1 MTAEANKLT
10 LDVPVSWSYSDRST
24 PVFGHVHFPPHIAI
38 LLPTRQKVD
47 ADNLT
52 QDSPTSK
59 ERQSTM
65 PAKKETPNQIY
76 MILSANKSERGEP
89 IGFYTDPFK
98 ARADFAAI
106 NDMINAFTGNRTAFL
121 VAYDVQPGGA
131 LAEVAELGCK

>member
-1 MTAEANKLT
+1 
-10 LDVPVSWSYSDRST
+10 
-24 PVFGHVHFPPHIAI
+24 
-38 LLPTRQKVD
+38 
-47 ADNLT
+47 
-52 QDSPTSK
+52 
-59 ERQSTM
+59 M
-65 PAKKETPNQIY
+65 PAKKETPRQIY

-121 VAYDVQPGGA
+121 IAYDVQPGGA

>member
-1 MTAEANKLT
+1 M
-10 LDVPVSWSYSDRST
+10 SDR
-24 PVFGHVHFPPHIAI
+24 PQEGII
-38 LLPTRQKVD
+38 
-47 ADNLT
+47 
-52 QDSPTSK
+52 TSK

-65 PAKKETPNQIY
+65 PAKKETPRQIY

-131 LAEVAELGCK
+131 LMEVAELGCK